1 MRFGL
6 RSKQALHIFLVSIL
20 ISSMITM
27 FAAIFQKQTIQH
39 EFLAKG
45 HSLSHLLSAT
55 LVSPLYELKV
65 DQIDRLLAHV
75 LGEADIKR
83 TFVLDQEGYILAD
96 GTNDNLFSDEL
107 IHDVIS
113 RIPTGKIALNDIYL
127 ESDLTHIV
135 TSPVLA
141 ASGEYL
147 GALII
152 ELSLERTN
160 QAVQASVYK
169 MAAISLAATLFAIGL
184 AFVAASLIV
193 KPIIEIKHA
202 AKKIAKGNFSTQLNS
217 QRNDELGDLARTINK
232 MALDLKTTT
241 VSKDY
246 VDQVI
251 HTMPDGLIILD
262 QQGKIKRVNP
272 YITQLFGY
280 SSEALKGQIF
290 KDICLSP
297 SKNKESTNKI
307 NPTFHGEHEIN
318 LNGQRFP
325 VNIAMKELRSSSNLV
340 ESLIV
345 LHDIRQQKAL
355 ESERQSALEKAEESA
370 QLKSDFLASMSHEIR
385 TPMNGVLGL
394 LRLLLNQPLSEQQS
408 RYVTLALSSAD
419 TLLTLLND
427 ILDFS
432 KIDAD
437 KLSLEEVDFNIGE
450 LLGEFSE
457 TMAHLAQQKDLEL
470 ILDQSGTHLTHVRG
484 DPNRFKQI
492 LTNLVGNAIKFT
504 NSGSIVIQVSIEELD
519 NEILRCSGK
528 ISDTGIGI
536 PHEKIDSLFEA
547 FTQADASTTRQY
559 GGTGLGLAIAN
570 RLCLKMGNKPIQVDS
585 IVGEGSCFKFELD
598 FSSSTQSKAVKPK
611 TSLEAKAIL
620 IVDNNQRSSQAICN
634 QLQQWG
640 AIVTQIGNA
649 KDALDLINSNTVQ
662 SNKPHSNSTQPK
674 ANQHHEND
682 EFHMIF
688 IDRDMPSMDGCELA
702 KAIRKNPHLSTPPLI
717 IMTSIEPYKGESKTF
732 FKDLGFITN
741 FPKPATLSDLSNT
754 TALALETSPN
764 NASSHNEPASSKV
777 KEIHNLTKARVLL
790 VDDVMINQLIGV
802 SMLEE
807 LECEVDVAE
816 DGIKA
821 LEALNN
827 TAYNEPY
834 QLIFMDC
841 QMPNMDGYE
850 ASRQIRASA
859 GGAHHAQTPIIAMTA
874 NAMKGD
880 KERCLDVGMSD
891 YISKP
896 IDPEILK
903 EKLTFW
909 LDKLNTTNTDTL

>member
-6 RSKQALHIFLVSIL
+6 RLKQALYIFLVSIV
-20 ISSMITM
+20 ISAVITV
-27 FAAIFQKQTIQH
+27 FAAINQKQTIQH

-65 DQIDRLLAHV
+65 DQIDRLLSHV
-75 LGEADIKR
+75 LNAEDIKR
-83 TFVLDQEGYILAD
+83 TFVLDQESYILAD
-96 GTNDNLFSDEL
+96 GTEANSFSDEL
-107 IHDVIS
+107 IYDVI
-113 RIPTGKIALNDIYL
+113 RGIPAGKITLSDIDL
-127 ESDLTHIV
+127 ENNQTHLI

-147 GALII
+147 GALVI

-160 QAVQASVYK
+160 QTVLSSVYK
-169 MAAISLAATLFAIGL
+169 MAVISFIATLL
-184 AFVAASLIV
+184 ALALAYVTASLLV

-202 AKKIAKGNFSTQLNS
+202 AKKIAKGNFNTVINS
-217 QRNDELGDLARTINK
+217 QRKDELGDLARTIDQ
-232 MALDLKTTT
+232 MALSLKTTT

-246 VDQVI
+246 IDLII
-251 HTMPDGLIILD
+251 HTMPDGLMILD
-262 QQGKIKRVNP
+262 QQGKIKQVNP
-272 YITQLFGY
+272 YITQLFGQP
-280 SSEALKGQIF
+280 SEALMGLTF
-290 KDICLSP
+290 RDLCLPQSN
-297 SKNKESTNKI
+297 NKASTNEM
-307 NPTFHGEHEIN
+307 NSVFHGEYEVKLKDLH
-318 LNGQRFP
+318 FP
-325 VNIAMKELRSSSNLV
+325 VRIAMEEFESASGQV

-355 ESERQSALEKAEESA
+355 ESERQSALEKAKESV

-394 LRLLLNQPLSEQQS
+394 LRLLLNEPLTEQQN
-408 RYVTLALSSAD
+408 RYITLALSSAD
-419 TLLTLLND
+419 SLLTLLND

-432 KIDAD
+432 KIDAN
-437 KLSLEEVDFNIGE
+437 KLSLEEVDFNIGT
-450 LLGEFSE
+450 LLGDFSE
-457 TMAHLAQQKDLEL
+457 AMAHLAQKKGLEL
-470 ILDQSGTHLTHVRG
+470 ILDQSGIHQTHVRG

-492 LTNLVGNAIKFT
+492 LSNLVGNAIKFT
-504 NSGSIVIQVSIEELD
+504 NSGEVVIQISIERIN

-528 ISDTGIGI
+528 ITDTGIGI
-536 PHEKIDSLFEA
+536 PHDKIDALFEA

-570 RLCLKMGNKPIQVDS
+570 RLCQKMGNAPIQVDS
-585 IVGEGSCFKFELD
+585 ILGEGSCFKFELD
-598 FSSSTQSKAVKPK
+598 FTNSAQSKAVKPK
-611 TSLEAKAIL
+611 VSLEDKTIL
-620 IVDNNQRSSQAICN
+620 IVDHNQHSSKAICN
-634 QLQQWG
+634 QLQYWG
-640 AIVTQIGNA
+640 AAVTQVDDT
-649 KDALDLINSNTVQ
+649 KSALDLLSSNE
-662 SNKPHSNSTQPK
+662 HK
-674 ANQHHEND
+674 ANQHQEANS
-682 EFHMIF
+682 EFHMVLIN
-688 IDRDMPSMDGCELA
+688 RDMPHMDGCEFA
-702 KAIRKNPHLSTPPLI
+702 KAIHKDTKLSALPLI
-717 IMTSIEPYKGESKTF
+717 IMTAIEPHEGENIAFYKE
-732 FKDLGFITN
+732 LGFITS
-741 FPKPATLSDLSNT
+741 FQKPVTLADLSNA
-754 TALALETSPN
+754 TALALKVTLNSDSNSHELASPQKK
-764 NASSHNEPASSKV
+764 NEHDLAKV
-777 KEIHNLTKARVLL
+777 RVLL
-790 VDDVMINQLIGV
+790 VDDVMINQLIAV

-827 TAYNEPY
+827 TTDNKPY

-850 ASRQIRASA
+850 ATCQIRASA
-859 GGAHHAQTPIIAMTA
+859 GGARHTQTPIIAMTA

-880 KERCLDVGMSD
+880 REHCLEVGMSD

-909 LDKLNTTNTDTL
+909 LDKIATNDTL

>member
-1 MRFGL
+1 
-6 RSKQALHIFLVSIL
+6 
-20 ISSMITM
+20 MITM
-27 FAAIFQKQTIQH
+27 FAAINQKQTIQH

-75 LGEADIKR
+75 LTEKDIKR

-107 IHDVIS
+107 IYDVIS
-113 RIPTGKIALNDIYL
+113 HIPTGKIALNDIYL
-127 ESDLTHIV
+127 ESDLTHLI

-184 AFVAASLIV
+184 AYLAASLIV
-193 KPIIEIKHA
+193 KPIIEIKQA
-202 AKKIAKGNFSTQLNS
+202 AKKIAKGNFSTHINS
-217 QRNDELGDLARTINK
+217 QRNDELGDLACTIDQ

-246 VDQVI
+246 VDQII

-290 KDICLSP
+290 EDICFSP
-297 SKNKESTNKI
+297 RKNKKSTDKI
-307 NPTFHGEHEIN
+307 NPAFHGEYEIN
-318 LNGQRFP
+318 LNGRRFP
-325 VNIAMKELRSSSNLV
+325 VSIAMEELRSSSNLV
-340 ESLIV
+340 ETLIV

-355 ESERQSALEKAEESA
+355 ESERQSALEKAEESV

-437 KLSLEEVDFNIGE
+437 KLTLEEVDFNIGE

-457 TMAHLAQQKDLEL
+457 TMAHLAQQKGLEL
-470 ILDQSGTHLTHVRG
+470 ILDQSGIHRTHVRG
-484 DPNRFKQI
+484 DPNRFKQV

-504 NSGSIVIQVSIEELD
+504 NSGSIVIQVSIEELE
-519 NEILRCSGK
+519 NEILHCSGK

-547 FTQADASTTRQY
+547 FTQADASTTRKY

-570 RLCLKMGNKPIQVDS
+570 RLCQKMGNKPIQVDS
-585 IVGEGSCFKFELD
+585 ILGEGSCFKFELD
-598 FSSSTQSKAVKPK
+598 FSSNTQSKAVKPK
-611 TSLEAKAIL
+611 TSLKDKAIL

-634 QLQQWG
+634 QLQHWG
-640 AIVTQIGNA
+640 AIVTQIDDA
-649 KDALDLINSNTVQ
+649 KDALDLINSNTLQ
-662 SNKPHSNSTQPK
+662 SNKPHSPSTQPK
-674 ANQHHEND
+674 ANQHHESND

-688 IDRDMPSMDGCELA
+688 IDRDMPNMDGCELA
-702 KAIRKNPHLSTPPLI
+702 KAIRKKPHLSTLPLI
-717 IMTSIEPYKGESKTF
+717 IMTSIEPYKGESITF
-732 FKDLGFITN
+732 FKDLGFITS
-741 FPKPATLSDLSNT
+741 FPKPATLSDLSNA
-754 TALALETSPN
+754 TALALETSFN
-764 NASSHNEPASSKV
+764 NASNHNESTSSKV
-777 KEIHNLTKARVLL
+777 KETLNPTKARVLL

-807 LECEVDVAE
+807 LGCEVDVAE

-821 LEALNN
+821 LEALNS
-827 TAYNEPY
+827 TAYNNSY

-850 ASRQIRASA
+850 ASRQIRVSA

-880 KERCLDVGMSD
+880 KEHCLEAGMSD

-903 EKLTFW
+903 EKLIFW
-909 LDKLNTTNTDTL
+909 LEKLNTTDTDTQ